1 MRKMAL
7 DNDNALPSKYN
18 QTPIRPS
25 AAGPTPQ
32 GAVAAG
38 RARKPPPM
46 VVPAISA
53 AWDATVVVVDVVSA
67 FEERRIS
74 RLRLSFTSSFVLDM
88 HVRP

>member
-1 MRKMAL
+1 M

-25 AAGPTPQ
+25 VAGPAPQ

-38 RARKPPPM
+38 RDRKPPPM
-46 VVPAISA
+46 VVPAMSA

-67 FEERRIS
+67 SDEERCIIS
-74 RLRLSFTSSFVLDM
+74 RRLRLSS
-88 HVRP
+88 P

>member
-1 MRKMAL
+1 MRKVA
-7 DNDNALPSKYN
+7 SKYN
-18 QTPIRPS
+18 QTPIRSS
-25 AAGPTPQ
+25 AARPTPQ

-53 AWDATVVVVDVVSA
+53 AWDATVVVVDVVSD

-74 RLRLSFTSSFVLDM
+74 RLVFIYII
-88 HVRP
+88 VRTGHAR